1 MKFRQFA
8 IGAIA
13 SVGLGFLT
21 SGMAAP
27 AAASSAEFTPAQVSA
42 MHKIIYD
49 YIVNN
54 PKVLVAASVKLR
66 EQAAKKE
73 QAVALAAIKSNA
85 HDIFANADSPVGGN
99 PKGTV
104 TLVEFFDYQCGHCKE
119 MEPVVEKVMAAN
131 KNLRVVYKELPI
143 FGADSQFAA
152 KAALAANK
160 QGKYQAFHQA
170 LMKTANPLNNAK
182 VLAAAKKV
190 GLNMKQLD
198 KDMKSPE
205 IDKVVK
211 DDFKLAQKLQL
222 VGTPAFIVG
231 NRAGT
236 EFKFIPGATS
246 QAGLEAAIQSVE
258 STNAAAK
265 Q

>member
-1 MKFRQFA
+1 MKLKQMLV
-8 IGAIA
+8 GAIA
-13 SVGLGFLT
+13 SVSLGLMT
-21 SGMAAP
+21 SGVAAP
-27 AAASSAEFTPAQVSA
+27 AASTADFTPAQVNSL
-42 MHKIIYD
+42 HTIIRN

-54 PKVLVAASVKLR
+54 PDVLVEASVKLR
-66 EQAAKKE
+66 EKAAKKE
-73 QAVALAAIKSNA
+73 QAVAMAAIKSNA
-85 HDIFANADSPVGGN
+85 HDIFANPNSPVGGN

-119 MEPVVEKVMAAN
+119 MEPVVEKVMASD
-131 KNLRVVYKELPI
+131 KSLRVVYKELPI

-170 LMKTANPLNNAK
+170 LMKTQNPLSNAK

-190 GLNMKQLD
+190 GLNMAQLK
-198 KDMKSPE
+198 KDMNSAE
-205 IDKVVK
+205 IDKVIK

-231 NRAGT
+231 NQAGT
-236 EFKFIPGATS
+236 QFKFIPGATS
-246 QAGLEAAIQSVE
+246 QAGLQQAIQSVGG
-258 STNAAAK
+258 SK
-265 Q
+265 